1 MGLAV
6 LTLLCLLQVW
16 PTSSQFVFEFEL
28 VSVDTIDY
36 PGQDCDIVEPQD
48 VETLGPCEP
57 FLSIFCLRKGTNTES
72 TNVND
77 CPLGSS
83 NAGIIAYT
91 PPNIRMDRLTKPG
104 LPSGPVNGTIMSQ
117 EPWPVRHVISL

>member
-1 MGLAV
+1 MGLTV

-16 PTSSQFVFEFEL
+16 PTSSRFVFEFEL

-36 PGQDCDIVEPQD
+36 QTCDIVAPQD
-48 VETLGPCEP
+48 VETIGPCEP
-57 FLSIFCLRKGTNTES
+57 FLSTFCLREGTANTES

-77 CPLGSS
+77 CPLGNS

-91 PPNIRMDRLTKPG
+91 PPDITMDLLTRPG
-104 LPSGPVNGTIMSQ
+104 LPSGPVNKTIMSQ
-117 EPWPVRHVISL
+117 EPWPVRHIISL